1 VDGVGTLPGLDTKL
15 RITTTLEP
23 RGPAAAIVL
32 TDEQVAKLGDGK
44 KTFPVKVTVNKHT
57 VTLRLARMGGENLI
71 GFSKAARADAAV
83 EIGGTYT
90 VVIEVDAGERTV
102 DVPADVAKA
111 FKAGRV
117 DKPFAALA
125 YSHRKEYVRW
135 ITEARKPETRDR
147 RIAQAVEMIRAGKT
161 R

>member
-1 VDGVGTLPGLDTKL
+1 MGTKL

-44 KTFPVKVTVNKHT
+44 KTFPVKVTVNERT

-71 GFSKAARADAAV
+71 GFSKTARADAAV
-83 EIGGTYT
+83 EIGGKYAA
-90 VVIEVDAGERTV
+90 VIELDAGERTV
-102 DVPADVAKA
+102 EVPADLAKA
-111 FKAGRV
+111 LKTGRV
-117 DKPFAALA
+117 DKSFAALA

-135 ITEARKPETRDR
+135 ITEAKKPETRER